1 MVQEILVPVGVRED
15 LTLLH
20 LVFLV
25 VDLILLHS
33 VVLLGFLILM
43 GFQEVLALIPL
54 AAQEVL
60 ALIPL
65 VVLPI
70 QLWEEVI
77 TWDLQTH

>member
-1 MVQEILVPVGVRED
+1 M
-15 LTLLH
+15 
-20 LVFLV
+20 
-25 VDLILLHS
+25 LLHS
-33 VVLLGFLILM
+33 VVLLGLLILM
-43 GFQEVLALIPL
+43 GFQEVLALIPLVVQEVLALIPL